1 MPKQPPST
9 KTLGNALDEFLDHLG
24 LRKKVREYDAVI
36 RWEGIVGREIARV
49 TTAVKIEKGVMTV
62 RVNNSPWRNELVLLK
77 ADLIGKINEALG
89 ETIVRDIRFV

>member
-1 MPKQPPST
+1 M
-9 KTLGNALDEFLDHLG
+9 
-24 LRKKVREYDAVI
+24 RKKAAPKPPMI
-36 RWEGIVGREIARV
+36 PPKV
-49 TTAVKIEKGVMTV
+49 TTAVKIENGILTV